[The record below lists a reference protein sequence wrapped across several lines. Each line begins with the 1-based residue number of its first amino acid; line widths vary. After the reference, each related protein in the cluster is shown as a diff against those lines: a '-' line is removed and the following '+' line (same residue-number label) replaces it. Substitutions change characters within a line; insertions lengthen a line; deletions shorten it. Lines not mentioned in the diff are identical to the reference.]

1 MMNGNLNSSG
11 EDVARENVIYGVLF
25 RYYEKQTF
33 VLVVV
38 CVYIQ
43 VKL

>member
-1 MMNGNLNSSG
+1 MMNGNLNSSE
-11 EDVARENVIYGVLF
+11 EDVARENVIHGVLF

-33 VLVVV
+33 VLVAIS
-38 CVYIQ
+38 VYIQ

>member
-1 MMNGNLNSSG
+1 MMNGNLNSSE
-11 EDVARENVIYGVLF
+11 EDVAMENVIYGVLF

-33 VLVVV
+33 VLVAIS
-38 CVYIQ
+38 VYIQ

>member
-1 MMNGNLNSSG
+1 MMNGNLNSSE
-11 EDVARENVIYGVLF
+11 EDVARENLIYGVLF

-33 VLVVV
+33 VRVAIS
-38 CVYIQ
+38 VYIQ